1 MPEFLIAS
9 PFKWQ
14 GEVKQQGM
22 ITLTAEEA
30 EPLVC
35 SGSLVPVIDSHELDD
50 KYPPYV
56 IDTASGE
63 VRRVFANELQTFVAG
78 SAAADKR
85 IFIVAKGRSVEHN
98 GSSFSEYQ
106 PVLLDDEDAAP
117 LIERG
122 DVLGMEQVAEMMH
135 QAELA
140 EEHRKAEEARLV
152 EEKRQ
157 ADEAARLAE
166 EKRLADEEAARLAK
180 EQKDNKK
187 KAKGDTAQS

>member
-22 ITLTAEEA
+22 ITLTAEDA

-35 SGSLVPVIDSHELDD
+35 SGSLVPVLDSYELDD
-50 KYPPYV
+50 KYPLHV

-63 VRRVFANELQTFVAG
+63 VTRVSANELQTLATG

-85 IFIVAKGRSVEHN
+85 IFIVAKGRSVERN
-98 GSSFSEYQ
+98 GNSFSEYQ
-106 PVLLDDEDAAP
+106 SVLLDDEDAAP
-117 LIERG
+117 LIESG
-122 DVLGMEQVAEMMH
+122 DVLGMEQVAEMMR
-135 QAELA
+135 QAEQAKEQRLA
-140 EEHRKAEEARLV
+140 EEQRKADEAARQA

-166 EKRLADEEAARLAK
+166 EQRKAA
-180 EQKDNKK
+180 EQQDNKK
-187 KAKGDTAQS
+187 KAKGGAAQS